1 MELKILVDNQAK
13 HGFKSEWGFS
23 CLIKGK
29 ENVLFDTGAST
40 KVLSFNAEKFGV
52 KPKQIS
58 KLVLSHD
65 HWDHTGGLDWI
76 LQNNNLKA
84 FVLNSFSEETKK
96 KIRENAELIEIKGKV
111 NITNEINSTG
121 KLSNSI
127 DEQSLAIKTAKGIV
141 VLTGC
146 SHPGLT
152 QILQKAKQFGKIHA
166 VIGGFHGFKD
176 FKALQGIELIAATH
190 CTQHK
195 QEIEELFPRQFKECA
210 AGTEFSF

>member
-13 HGFKSEWGFS
+13 KGFKSEWGFS
-23 CLIKGK
+23 CLVEEK
-29 ENVLFDTGAST
+29 ETVLFDTGASAA
-40 KVLSFNAEKFGV
+40 VLSFNAERFGV
-52 KPKQIS
+52 QPEQIS

-65 HWDHTGGLDWI
+65 HWDHTGGLDWVM
-76 LQNNNLKA
+76 QNPALKVFA
-84 FVLNSFSEETKK
+84 LDSFSEETKQRIRK
-96 KIRENAELIEIKGKV
+96 KAELIEVSGQIK
-111 NITNEINSTG
+111 INEEIYSTG

-127 DEQSLAIKTAKGIV
+127 DEQSLAIETGKGLV

-152 QILQKAKQFGKIHA
+152 QILEKAKEFGKVHA
-166 VIGGFHGFKD
+166 VIGGFHEFSD
-176 FKALQGIELIAATH
+176 FDALQGVEVIAATH

-195 QEIEELFPRQFKECA
+195 NEIQKLFPSQFKECA